1 MTAFKVAS
9 ENPLDDLV
17 VRVYH
22 LDLSECDSFAEFKE
36 GTRLILKNVDEVLSA
51 LSSYFPEDRRV
62 LRAAERVTLQATRL
76 RELCTAVP
84 ETVDDQENWREMAG
98 NVIAN
103 YEQFRVFAGLLYQLA
118 VPCATFGVLRAAL

>member
-1 MTAFKVAS
+1 MTPVRVAS

-17 VRVYH
+17 ARVYH

-36 GTRLILKNVDEVLSA
+36 GVQLMLKNADEVMSV

-62 LRAAERVTLQATRL
+62 LRAAERVVLQAARL
-76 RELCTAVP
+76 RELCAAVP
-84 ETVDDQENWREMAG
+84 ETAEGQENWREMAG
-98 NVIAN
+98 HVIAN
-103 YEQFRVFAGLLYQLA
+103 YEQFRVLAGMLYQLA

>member
-1 MTAFKVAS
+1 
-9 ENPLDDLV
+9 
-17 VRVYH
+17 
-22 LDLSECDSFAEFKE
+22 
-36 GTRLILKNVDEVLSA
+36 LSA

-62 LRAAERVTLQATRL
+62 LRAAERLTLQATRV

-84 ETVDDQENWREMAG
+84 ETVDDWREMAG

>member
-9 ENPLDDLV
+9 DNPMDDLV

-22 LDLSECDSFAEFKE
+22 LDLSKCDNFAEFKD
-36 GTRLILKNVDEVLSA
+36 GVRLMLKNVDEVLSA

-62 LRAAERVTLQATRL
+62 LRAAERFMLQATRL
-76 RELCTAVP
+76 RNLCTAVP
-84 ETVDDQENWREMAG
+84 EILDGPEDWREMAG
-98 NVIAN
+98 SVIAN
-103 YEQFRVFAGLLYQLA
+103 YEQFRVLAGLLYQLA

>member
-1 MTAFKVAS
+1 MTAFKVSS

-22 LDLSECDSFAEFKE
+22 VDFSECDTFAEFKE
-36 GTRLILKNVDEVLSA
+36 GVRLILKNVDEVLGA

-62 LRAAERVTLQATRL
+62 LRAVEHVTLQATRL
-76 RELCTAVP
+76 RNLCAAVP
-84 ETVDDQENWREMAG
+84 ETFDDPKGWRGMAG
-98 NVIAN
+98 DVIAN
-103 YEQFRVFAGLLYQLA
+103 YDQFRVFAGLLYQLA

>member
-1 MTAFKVAS
+1 MTAFKVSS

-22 LDLSECDSFAEFKE
+22 LDLSDCDSLAEFKE
-36 GTRLILKNVDEVLSA
+36 GVRLMLKNVEEVLSA

-76 RELCTAVP
+76 RNLCVAVP
-84 ETVDDQENWREMAG
+84 ETFDDPEAWREIAG
-98 NVIAN
+98 HVIAN
-103 YEQFRVFAGLLYQLA
+103 YEQFRILAGLLYQLA
-118 VPCATFGVLRAAL
+118 VPYATFGVLRAAL